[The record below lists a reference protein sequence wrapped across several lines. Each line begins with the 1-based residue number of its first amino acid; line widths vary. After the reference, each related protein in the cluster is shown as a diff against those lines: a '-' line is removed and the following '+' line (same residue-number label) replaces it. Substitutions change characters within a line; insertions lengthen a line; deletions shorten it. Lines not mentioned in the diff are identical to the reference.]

1 MSYGAEQI
9 LDGAGDNDYQ
19 RYIRTVE
26 LLALQP
32 EPDTWVH
39 RDELLFTVVHQ
50 TSELW
55 LKLAA
60 SEISHAK
67 VLLDEGRIR
76 PALRHLTRV
85 QMCVRYCLEALD
97 MLEQM
102 SPWDYQQVRKALG
115 HGSGFDS
122 PGFNQVRT
130 MMPELGARLEAMI
143 GAAGLTW
150 ESLFVEHHEHDD
162 LFDLAESLMTL
173 DELFIAWRDR
183 HFRVVERT
191 IGLHV
196 KGTQGTPVE
205 VIGGLRDRQFFPA
218 MWNVRSQLSDLADER
233 L

>member
-9 LDGAGDNDYQ
+9 LEGAGENDYQ

-32 EPDTWVH
+32 EPETWVH

-60 SEISHAK
+60 SEITHVKA
-67 VLLDEGRIR
+67 LLDDARIR

-85 QMCVRYCLEALD
+85 QMCVRSCIEALD

-122 PGFNQVRT
+122 PGFTVVRT
-130 MMPELGARLEAMI
+130 MMQELGARLESMLS
-143 GAAGLTW
+143 AAGLTW
-150 ESLFVEHHEHDD
+150 ENLFIDHLHHDD

-173 DELFIAWRDR
+173 DELLITWRDR

-196 KGTQGTPVE
+196 RGTQGTPVE

-218 MWNVRSQLSDLADER
+218 MWDVRSTLSDLADER

>member
-9 LDGAGDNDYQ
+9 LDGAGANDYQ

-60 SEISHAK
+60 SEITYAK
-67 VLLDEGRIR
+67 GLLDDGRIR

-85 QMCVRYCLEALD
+85 QMCITSCLEALD

-102 SPWDYQQVRKALG
+102 SPWDYQQVRTALG

-122 PGFNQVRT
+122 PGFTVVRT
-130 MMPELGARLEAMI
+130 MMPELGARLEAMLS
-143 GAAGLTW
+143 AAGLTW
-150 ESLFVEHHEHDD
+150 EDLFVDHLQHDD

-173 DELFIAWRDR
+173 DELLITWRDR

-218 MWNVRSQLSDLADER
+218 MWNVRSALSNLADER

>member
-1 MSYGAEQI
+1 MTSGAEQI
-9 LDGAGDNDYQ
+9 LNGLGENDYQ
-19 RYIRTVE
+19 RYIRTQE

-32 EPDTWVH
+32 EPASWVH

-60 SEISHAK
+60 SEVTYTLA
-67 VLLDEGRIR
+67 LLDENRIR
-76 PALRHLTRV
+76 PALRHLNRV
-85 QMCVRYCLEALD
+85 QMCVRSCIEALD

-122 PGFNQVRT
+122 PGFNLIRT
-130 MMPELGARLEAMI
+130 MMPVLGSRLEGLLAT
-143 GAAGLTW
+143 AGLTL
-150 ESLFVEHHEHDD
+150 ETLFVDHLDHDD

-173 DELFIAWRDR
+173 DEMFIEWRDR

-218 MWNVRSQLSDLADER
+218 MWNVRSALSNLADER

>member
-1 MSYGAEQI
+1 MSYGADQI
-9 LDGAGDNDYQ
+9 LDGAGENDYQ

-32 EPDTWVH
+32 EPDQWVH

-50 TSELW
+50 ASELW

-60 SEISHAK
+60 SEIAFAYELIDQGH
-67 VLLDEGRIR
+67 IR
-76 PALRHLTRV
+76 QALRHLARV
-85 QMCVRYCLEALD
+85 QMCVRSCLESLD

-122 PGFNQVRT
+122 PGFNVLRT
-130 MMPELGARLEAMI
+130 MMPSLGTQLESLLE
-143 GAAGLTW
+143 AAGLTW
-150 ESLFVEHHEHDD
+150 ETLFVDHRHHDD

-173 DELFIAWRDR
+173 DELFITWRDR

-191 IGLHV
+191 IGLDV
-196 KGTQGTPVE
+196 KGTQGTPVQ
-205 VIGGLRDRQFFPA
+205 VLGGLRDRQFFPA
-218 MWNVRSQLSDLADER
+218 MWNVRSSLSNLADER